1 MKEPLLHGEVT
12 DAIIKAYYHV
22 YNTLGPG
29 FLERVYERA
38 LAISLQQRGY
48 TVEKHH
54 PIKVYFEGVLVGDYF
69 ADLLVNRCVIIEN
82 KAVEAVTPHHEAQLT
97 NYLKA
102 TPIEVGLLLNFGS
115 EQPQFRRKILTNDRK
130 PHLKIRHDPSDP

>member
-1 MKEPLLHGEVT
+1 MKQPLLHGDVT

-22 YNTLGPG
+22 YNSLGPG
-29 FLERVYERA
+29 FLERVYEQA
-38 LAISLQQRGY
+38 LTVSLRQGGF

-82 KAVEAVTPHHEAQLT
+82 KAIEALTPHDDAQLT

-115 EQPQFRRKILTNDRK
+115 EQPQFRRRILTNDRK
-130 PHLKIRHDPSDP
+130 PHLKNPS